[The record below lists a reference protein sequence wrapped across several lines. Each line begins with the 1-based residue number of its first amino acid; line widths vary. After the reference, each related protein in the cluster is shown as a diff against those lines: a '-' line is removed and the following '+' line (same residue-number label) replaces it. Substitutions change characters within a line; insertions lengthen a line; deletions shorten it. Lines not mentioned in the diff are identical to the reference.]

1 MAPFVGFSGLGVAP
15 FVDFSGMAVAL
26 SEYELA
32 KSSAVVVDRSSRGR
46 LVLTG
51 ADVADFLQGQVS
63 NDIDALV
70 PGSGCYATLLTA
82 KGKIR
87 CDMRILRGDSWFLID
102 SEPQA
107 LPVLEHMVRV
117 YSIGRDVK
125 SGPDERGLWSIIGPT
140 SRAALDNPPAEPE
153 HSHSDGELGLYVATD
168 SGVDVFGER
177 PDLPEATAEVAEILR
192 VEAGRPR
199 LGFELGDDVIPQ
211 EAGIN
216 ERAISFTKG
225 CYVGQE
231 TVARLF
237 YKGKP
242 NRHLRGLRVNEPV
255 ERGAVIHGAGREL
268 GRVSSTCVSPTF
280 GPIALALVRREAE
293 PGDSVQVGDAA
304 VVGQVVELP
313 F

>member
-1 MAPFVGFSGLGVAP
+1 V
-15 FVDFSGMAVAL
+15 AVATD
-26 SEYELA
+26 EYALLRESA
-32 KSSAVVVDRSSRGR
+32 AVVNRSNRAR

-51 ADVADFLQGQVS
+51 SDVADFLQGQVS
-63 NDIDALV
+63 NDVEALE

-82 KGKIR
+82 KGKVR
-87 CDMRILRGDSWFLID
+87 CDMRILRGDDTPQGGAGWFLID

-117 YSIGRDVK
+117 YSIGRDVR
-125 SGPDERGLWSIIGPT
+125 SQRDERGLWSIIGPAA
-140 SRAALDNPPAEPE
+140 RDALDNPPPVDE
-153 HSHSDGELGLYVATD
+153 HAHTSGQFGLYVATD
-168 SGVDVFGER
+168 TGVDVFGER
-177 PDLPEATAEVAEILR
+177 PDLPEASTDAAEVIR
-192 VEAGRPR
+192 VESGRPR
-199 LGFELGDDVIPQ
+199 LGYELGDDVIPQ

-242 NRHLRGLRVNEPV
+242 NRHLRGLRLSEPA
-255 ERGAVIHGAGREL
+255 ERGAVIRSDEREL
-268 GRVSSTCVSPTF
+268 GRVSSSCISPTF
-280 GPIALALVRREAE
+280 GPIALALVRREAA
-293 PGDSVQVGDAA
+293 PGDSVQVGEAGA
-304 VVGQVVELP
+304 VAEVVELP

>member
-1 MAPFVGFSGLGVAP
+1 VEVATS
-15 FVDFSGMAVAL
+15 DYL
-26 SEYELA
+26 LA
-32 KSSAVVVDRSSRGR
+32 KTDAVVVDRSSRGR
-46 LVLTG
+46 LLLTG

-63 NDIDALV
+63 NDVDALT
-70 PGSGCYATLLTA
+70 PGTGCYATLLTA

-87 CDMRILRGDSWFLID
+87 CDMRILRGDDWFLLD

-125 SGPDERGLWSIIGPT
+125 AERDERGLWSIIGPNA
-140 SRAALDNPPAEPE
+140 RDALDNQPPATE
-153 HSHSDGELGLYVATD
+153 HAHTRGELGVYVATD
-168 SGVDVFGER
+168 NGVDVLGER
-177 PDLPEATAEVAEILR
+177 PDLPEAPADIAEILR
-192 VEAGRPR
+192 IESGRPR
-199 LGFELGDDVIPQ
+199 LGYELGDDVIPQ

-242 NRHLRGLRVNEPV
+242 NRHLRGLRLAEPV
-255 ERGAVIHGAGREL
+255 ERGAVVHGHDREL
-268 GRVSSTCVSPTF
+268 GRTGSTCVSPTF
-280 GPIALALVRREAE
+280 GPIALALLRREAE
-293 PGDSVQVGDAA
+293 PGDSVKVGDAGIVA
-304 VVGQVVELP
+304 EVVELP

>member
-1 MAPFVGFSGLGVAP
+1 MEVATS
-15 FVDFSGMAVAL
+15 DFM
-26 SEYELA
+26 LA
-32 KSSAVVVDRSSRGR
+32 KTAAVVVPSNRARLR
-46 LVLTG
+46 LVG
-51 ADVADFLQGQVS
+51 SEVADFLQGQVS
-63 NDIDALV
+63 NDVEVLV
-70 PGSGCYATLLTA
+70 PGTGCYATLLTA

-87 CDMRILRGDSWFLID
+87 CDMRILCGDGWWILD

-117 YSIGRDVK
+117 YSIGRDVRCER
-125 SGPDERGLWSIIGPT
+125 DERPLWSILGPGA
-140 SRAALDNPPAEPE
+140 RAALDNPPPAAEY
-153 HSHSDGELGLYVATD
+153 SHVQGELGLYVATD
-168 SGVDVFGER
+168 GGVDVIGDR
-177 PDLPEATAEVAEILR
+177 PDLPEAAPEVAEILR
-192 VEAGRPR
+192 VESGRPR
-199 LGFELGDDVIPQ
+199 LGYELGDDVIPQ

-216 ERAISFTKG
+216 ERAISFSKG

-242 NRHLRGLRVNEPV
+242 NRHLRGLKLEEPV
-255 ERGAVIHGAGREL
+255 ERGAIVANADREL

-293 PGDSVQVGDAA
+293 PGDSVTVGETRATI
-304 VVGQVVELP
+304 VELP

>member
-1 MAPFVGFSGLGVAP
+1 VEVAT
-15 FVDFSGMAVAL
+15 
-26 SEYELA
+26 SEYLLA
-32 KSSAVVVDRSSRGR
+32 KTDAVVVDRSDRGR
-46 LVLTG
+46 LILTG
-51 ADVADFLQGQVS
+51 SEVADFLQGQVS
-63 NDIDALV
+63 NDVEALE
-70 PGSGCYATLLTA
+70 PGQGCYATLLTA

-87 CDMRILRGDSWFLID
+87 CDMRILRGDSWFLLD

-117 YSIGRDVK
+117 YSIGRDVRAER
-125 SGPDERGLWSIIGPT
+125 DERGLWSILGPAA
-140 SRAALDNPPAEPE
+140 RDALDNPPPAEE
-153 HSHSDGELGLYVATD
+153 HAHNEGELGLYVATD
-168 SGVDVFGER
+168 AGVDVLGER
-177 PDLPEATAEVAEILR
+177 PGLPQASAETAEILR
-192 VEAGRPR
+192 IEAGRPR

-242 NRHLRGLRVNEPV
+242 NRHLRGLRLTEPL
-255 ERGAVIHGAGREL
+255 ERGAAIHGADKEL
-268 GRVSSTCVSPTF
+268 GRVSSACVSPTF
-280 GPIALALVRREAE
+280 GPIALALVRREAG
-293 PGDSVQVGDAA
+293 PGDSVQVGDAG

>member
-1 MAPFVGFSGLGVAP
+1 
-15 FVDFSGMAVAL
+15 MAVAT
-26 SEYELA
+26 SEYDLA
-32 KSSAVVVDRSSRGR
+32 KSAAVVIDRSNRGR
-46 LVLTG
+46 LILTG

-63 NDIDALV
+63 NDIEALE

-87 CDMRILRGDSWFLID
+87 CDMRILRGDDWFLLD

-117 YSIGRDVK
+117 YSIGRDVQ
-125 SGPDERGLWSIIGPT
+125 SRRDERGLWSIVGPGAHE
-140 SRAALDNPPAEPE
+140 SLDNPPPAAE

-168 SGVDVFGER
+168 TGVDVFGER
-177 PDLPEATAEVAEILR
+177 PELPEASAQTAEILR
-192 VEAGRPR
+192 IESGRPR

-242 NRHLRGLRVNEPV
+242 NRHLRGLRLSEPA

-268 GRVSSTCVSPTF
+268 GRLSSVCISPSH

-293 PGDSVQVGDAA
+293 PGDSVQVGESGA
-304 VVGQVVELP
+304 VALVVELP

>member
-1 MAPFVGFSGLGVAP
+1 MEVAT
-15 FVDFSGMAVAL
+15 
-26 SEYELA
+26 SEYVLA
-32 KSSAVVVDRSSRGR
+32 KTDAVLVDRSDRGR
-46 LVLTG
+46 LILRG
-51 ADVADFLQGQVS
+51 SDVADFLQGQVS
-63 NDIDALV
+63 NDVEALA
-70 PGSGCYATLLTA
+70 PGAGLYATLLTA

-87 CDMRILRGDSWFLID
+87 CDMRILRGEDWFLLD

-125 SGPDERGLWSIIGPT
+125 AERDERPLWSIIGPGA
-140 SRAALDNPPAEPE
+140 RASLDNPPPE
-153 HSHSDGELGLYVATD
+153 TEHAHTRGELGVYVATD
-168 SGVDVFGER
+168 NGVDVLGER
-177 PDLPEATAEVAEILR
+177 PGLPEAPSDTAEILR
-192 VEAGRPR
+192 IESGRPR

-211 EAGIN
+211 EADIN

-242 NRHLRGLRVNEPV
+242 NRHLRGLHLSEPA
-255 ERGAVIHGAGREL
+255 ERGAAIHGADREL
-268 GRVSSTCVSPTF
+268 GRISSSCVSPTF
-280 GPIALALVRREAE
+280 GPIALALVRREVG
-293 PGDSVQVGDAA
+293 PGDSVAVGDAGVA
-304 VVGQVVELP
+304 AELAELP

>member
-1 MAPFVGFSGLGVAP
+1 LGGVSRLAFVAI
-15 FVDFSGMAVAL
+15 AT

-32 KSSAVVVDRSSRGR
+32 TSSAVVVDRSARSRLLLRGS
-46 LVLTG
+46 
-51 ADVADFLQGQVS
+51 DVADFLQGQVS
-63 NDIDALV
+63 NDVEALV

-87 CDMRILRGDSWFLID
+87 CDMRILRGDDWFLVD

-117 YSIGRDVK
+117 YSIGRDVH
-125 SGPDERGLWSIIGPT
+125 SERDDRGLWSVIGPAA
-140 SRAALDNPPAEPE
+140 REALDNPPPATE
-153 HSHSDGELGLYVATD
+153 HSHTQGALGVYVATD
-168 SGVDVFGER
+168 LGVDVIGER
-177 PDLPEATAEVAEILR
+177 PDLPEGSADTAEILR
-192 VEAGRPR
+192 IESGRPR

-242 NRHLRGLRVNEPV
+242 NRHLRGLKLDDPV
-255 ERGAVIHGAGREL
+255 ERGAVIGSGEREL
-268 GRVSSTCVSPTF
+268 GRVSSAGVSPRL
-280 GPIALALVRREAE
+280 GPVALALVRREAA
-293 PGDSVQVGDAA
+293 PGDSVTVGDTHATI
-304 VVGQVVELP
+304 VELP

>member
-1 MAPFVGFSGLGVAP
+1 M
-15 FVDFSGMAVAL
+15 
-26 SEYELA
+26 
-32 KSSAVVVDRSSRGR
+32 VDRSDRGR
-46 LVLTG
+46 LLLTG

-63 NDIDALV
+63 NDVEALE
-70 PGSGCYATLLTA
+70 PGGGCYATLLTA

-87 CDMRILRGDSWFLID
+87 CDMRILRGEGWFLLD

-125 SGPDERGLWSIIGPT
+125 PARDERGLWSIIGPAA
-140 SRAALDNPPAEPE
+140 RDALDNPPPATEYSLSE
-153 HSHSDGELGLYVATD
+153 GELGLYMATD
-168 SGVDVFGER
+168 IGVDVFGER
-177 PDLPEATAEVAEILR
+177 PDLPDAEPEIAEILR
-192 VEAGRPR
+192 IETGRPR

-242 NRHLRGLRVNEPV
+242 NRHLRGLRLSEPV
-255 ERGAVIHGAGREL
+255 ERGTPIHAGDKEL
-268 GRVSSTCVSPTF
+268 GRVASTCVSPAF
-280 GPIALALVRREAE
+280 GPIALALVRREAA
-293 PGDSVQVGDAA
+293 PGDSVQVGDAG
-304 VVGQVVELP
+304 VVAQVVELP

>member
-1 MAPFVGFSGLGVAP
+1 MSVQISTISFVEVAT
-15 FVDFSGMAVAL
+15 
-26 SEYELA
+26 SEYVLA
-32 KSSAVVVDRSSRGR
+32 KTDAVVVDRSSRGR
-46 LVLTG
+46 LLLTG
-51 ADVADFLQGQVS
+51 SDVADFLQGQVS
-63 NDIDALV
+63 NDVEALA

-87 CDMRILRGDSWFLID
+87 CDMRILRGGDWFLLD

-117 YSIGRDVK
+117 YSIGRDVQ
-125 SGPDERGLWSIIGPT
+125 SRRDERGLWSILGPT
-140 SRAALDNPPAEPE
+140 ARDALDNPPPEVEHAHAE
-153 HSHSDGELGLYVATD
+153 GRLGLYVATD
-168 SGVDVFGER
+168 GGVDVIGER
-177 PDLPEATAEVAEILR
+177 PDLPEASDETAEILR
-192 VEAGRPR
+192 VESGRPR
-199 LGFELGDDVIPQ
+199 LGYELGDDVIPQ

-242 NRHLRGLRVNEPV
+242 NRHLRGLRLTEPV
-255 ERGAVIHGAGREL
+255 ERGAPIRAADGKDL
-268 GRVSSTCVSPTF
+268 GRVASTCVSPSF
-280 GPIALALVRREAE
+280 GPIALALVRREAA
-293 PGDSVQVGDAA
+293 PGDTVQVGDAGIA
-304 VVGQVVELP
+304 CQVVELP